1 MCLCMLEVSLFY
13 WWCQRTVG
21 RRSAGG
27 SFLITWS
34 GVIVYMCLCMLE
46 VSLFYWWSSPGLVSL
61 CTGVIVYMCLC
72 MLEVSLFYCWCQR
85 TVGRRSAGGFFFSH
99 LVWCPCVL
107 GSLCTCV
114 FVCLRS
120 LCFTVRVNGRSI
132 GRSAGGFFFNHLV
145 WCLCVLVSLCKCVFV
160 CLRSLC
166 FTDGFNALNVYTPQ
180 PHTRNNVA
188 IEIASQTAHAVNS
201 RRLGNSGHSGCRRRE
216 TRQMF
221 KLYNLQYLYNRRLM
235 YRKSQNSQGTMH
247 KAAAK
252 ILWTDIY
259 VI

>member
-1 MCLCMLEVSLFY
+1 MIHSTQNGNGPESRHKVSMQRRHDTHDRGNYSYRARTDNSKLCLHTTSHVP
-13 WWCQRTVG
+13 
-21 RRSAGG
+21 
-27 SFLITWS
+27 IT
-34 GVIVYMCLCMLE
+34 I
-46 VSLFYWWSSPGLVSL
+46 
-61 CTGVIVYMCLC
+61 
-72 MLEVSLFYCWCQR
+72 
-85 TVGRRSAGGFFFSH
+85 
-99 LVWCPCVL
+99 WCP
-107 GSLCTCV
+107 
-114 FVCLRS
+114 
-120 LCFTVRVNGRSI
+120 
-132 GRSAGGFFFNHLV
+132 
-145 WCLCVLVSLCKCVFV
+145 CVLVSLCTCVFV

-252 ILWTDIY
+252 IL
-259 VI
+259 